1 MIQQFTAIETEANLR
16 LGVFLAEKLD
26 ISRSQAQKL
35 IKGGLVKVGEEVV
48 VKPSWKVEEGQ
59 VVSVEQNDQS
69 SHLRQG
75 FGGQAMVNDQVPELD
90 ILFEDDDVLVINKP
104 AGLLVHRVGPDDTS
118 VTLVDAILAHDS
130 EIGSVGDKPEERPG
144 IVHRLDKMASGVMV
158 VTKNQAAFNHLKQQF
173 MSRQAKKIYTALVYG
188 VVGQD
193 AGEINFRIG
202 RSKRSGKMVAKPEGS
217 EEGREA
223 ITIFDVVRRY
233 AMATL
238 LKIQIKTG
246 RTHQIRAHL
255 QAFDHPIVG
264 DLLYK
269 KRVMTNIR
277 PINLERLF
285 LHASQ
290 LTIDLPSNELRI
302 FEAPLPDELKQL
314 LDKLSSGR
322 NDRL

>member
-1 MIQQFTAIETEANLR
+1 MIQHFIVEDTEVDQR
-16 LGVFLAEKLD
+16 LGVFLAEKLG
-26 ISRSQAQKL
+26 ISRSQAQKM
-35 IKGGLVKVGEEVV
+35 IKGGLVKVGEEAV
-48 VKPSWKVEEGQ
+48 VKPSWKVGEGE
-59 VVSVEQNDQS
+59 VISVEEAEERHAARGTRHAD
-69 SHLRQG
+69 
-75 FGGQAMVNDQVPELD
+75 LD
-90 ILFEDDDVLVINKP
+90 ILFEDNDVLVINKP

-118 VTLVDAILAHDS
+118 PTLVDALLEHDPK
-130 EIGSVGDKPEERPG
+130 IGSVGDKPEERPG

-158 VTKNQAAFNHLKQQF
+158 VTKNQAAFEHIKNQF
-173 MSRQAKKIYTALVYG
+173 MSRQAKKEYTALVYG
-188 VVGQD
+188 VVRQD
-193 AGEINFRIG
+193 TGEITFRIG

-223 ITIFDVVRRY
+223 ITIFDVVQRY
-233 AMATL
+233 ATATL

-269 KRVMTNIR
+269 KKQMTNIR
-277 PINLERLF
+277 PINLDRLF
-285 LHASQ
+285 LHAAK
-290 LTIDLPSNELRI
+290 LTIDLPSNELRT
-302 FEAPLPDELKQL
+302 FEASLPDELEQL